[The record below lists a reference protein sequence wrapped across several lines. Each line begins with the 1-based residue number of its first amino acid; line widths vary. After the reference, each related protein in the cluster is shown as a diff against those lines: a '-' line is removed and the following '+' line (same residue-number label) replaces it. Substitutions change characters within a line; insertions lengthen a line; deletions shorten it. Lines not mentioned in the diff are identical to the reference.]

1 MVPTTLLS
9 YIFYHNPSL
18 PKNRLTMKTLANQTL
33 LYDEDCPLCQAYTG
47 AFVKTG
53 MLDEKG
59 RKPYA
64 ELNENEL
71 TFVDKEKAVNEIALI
86 DRENKTV
93 TYGVDSLLKVIGY
106 SFPTIRKIGN
116 IKPVK
121 FLLEKLYSLVSYNRK
136 VIVPGKTNN
145 SELQCTPSFNYRYRF
160 IYMLFATMV
169 TAVTLFYYSDLL
181 PIVPKGNFSREVIL
195 VVGQLAFQAIL
206 LIKHDNKTI
215 LNYLGNVIT
224 VSLIGSLLLLPVL
237 LVNSFVPLPEVIILV
252 WFGATVLIMFTEHY
266 RRVKTLQLPGYLCF
280 TWIVYRLLALPL
292 ILNI

>member
-1 MVPTTLLS
+1 
-9 YIFYHNPSL
+9 
-18 PKNRLTMKTLANQTL
+18 MKTLANQTL
-33 LYDEDCPLCQAYTG
+33 LYDEDCPLCQAYTD

-64 ELNENEL
+64 DLNENEL
-71 TFVDKEKAVNEIALI
+71 TFVNKENAVNEIALI
-86 DRENKTV
+86 DRENNTV

-106 SFPTIRKIGN
+106 SFPTISKIGN

-121 FLLEKLYSLVSYNRK
+121 YLLKKLYSLVSYNRK
-136 VIVPGKTNN
+136 VIVPGKSNN

-169 TAVTLFYYSDLL
+169 TAVTLFYYSTLL

-195 VVGQLAFQAIL
+195 AVGQMAFQAIF

-224 VSLIGSLLLLPVL
+224 VSLIGSLILLPVL
-237 LVNSFVPLPEVIILV
+237 LINSFMILPEVINLV
-252 WFGATVLIMFTEHY
+252 WFGITVLIMFTEHY
-266 RRVKTLQLPGYLCF
+266 RRVKVLQLPGYLCF
-280 TWIVYRLLALPL
+280 TWVAYRLLALPL
-292 ILNI
+292 ILNL